1 MNLKKIRELV
11 KIGKENGVDEIEYK
25 TLFSRIRIV
34 FKHAPIP
41 LEQYEYVT
49 RAPLH
54 PLKTSDNAAQEA
66 KSENKTQTSSGK
78 KYHEIRSPIVG
89 TFYRAPSPGAPPFV
103 EKGDRVKK
111 GQVLCIV
118 EAMKV
123 MNEIESDVDGTVV
136 DILVEN
142 AEPVEFNQV
151 LFLIDTSS

>member
-41 LEQYEYVT
+41 LGQYEYISNAHSQSQVESRT
-49 RAPLH
+49 STQE
-54 PLKTSDNAAQEA
+54 KTEE
-66 KSENKTQTSSGK
+66 KKTTKKPDK

-103 EKGDRVKK
+103 EIGTKVKK

-123 MNEIESDVDGTVV
+123 MNEIESDVNGTIV
-136 DILVEN
+136 DILVKN
-142 AEPVEFNQV
+142 AEPVEYNQT
-151 LFLIDTSS
+151 LFLIDTES

>member
-1 MNLKKIRELV
+1 MNLKKIKELV
-11 KIGKENGVDEIEYK
+11 KIGKENGVDEIEYR

-41 LEQYEYVT
+41 LGQYEYVT
-49 RAPLH
+49 REPI
-54 PLKTSDNAAQEA
+54 TNASKKQE
-66 KSENKTQTSSGK
+66 TQATSSDEGKKDTGK

-142 AEPVEFNQV
+142 AQPVEYNQV
-151 LFLIDTSS
+151 LFLIDTES

>member
-11 KIGKENGVDEIEYK
+11 KIGKENGVDEIEYRS
-25 TLFSRIRIV
+25 LFSRIRIV

-41 LEQYEYVT
+41 LGQYEYVSREPLSKDT
-49 RAPLH
+49 APKEQTVT
-54 PLKTSDNAAQEA
+54 PKKEPQKDNSD
-66 KSENKTQTSSGK
+66 
-78 KYHEIRSPIVG
+78 YHEIRSPIVG

-103 EKGDRVKK
+103 EKGDKIKK

-142 AEPVEFNQV
+142 AQPVEYNQV
-151 LFLIDTSS
+151 LFLIDTKS

>member
-11 KIGKENGVDEIEYK
+11 KIGKDNGVDEIEYR

-34 FKHAPIP
+34 FKHAPLTIDRHKYIATSP
-41 LEQYEYVT
+41 ISEENSTPTAKPQESDT
-49 RAPLH
+49 
-54 PLKTSDNAAQEA
+54 KTSD
-66 KSENKTQTSSGK
+66 TQK

-103 EKGDRVKK
+103 KKGDRVKK

-123 MNEIESDVDGTVV
+123 MNEIESDTDGTIV

-142 AEPVEFNQV
+142 GEPVEYNQV
-151 LFLIDTSS
+151 LFKIDTSS

>member
-11 KIGKENGVDEIEYK
+11 RIGKENGVDEIEYK
-25 TLFSRIRIV
+25 TLFSRIKIV
-34 FKHAPIP
+34 FKHAP
-41 LEQYEYVT
+41 LALDHYEYVT
-49 RAPLH
+49 KP
-54 PLKTSDNAAQEA
+54 PISKDVNIKKSDEEKSQEIQG
-66 KSENKTQTSSGK
+66 KK

-103 EKGDRVKK
+103 EKGDKVKK

-142 AEPVEFNQV
+142 AEPVEYNQV
-151 LFLIDTSS
+151 LFLIDTSSS